1 MRLGGAVVD
10 QWTSPEE
17 WADLA
22 REMGYRAVFF
32 PLDYTAP
39 DAEIEAYL
47 SAARARD
54 LLIAE
59 VGIWNNLLEE
69 DPVKQLANQE
79 RAVRQLELADHV
91 GARCCVNISGSR
103 SRQWDGPHPDNLTPE
118 TFAEV
123 VRITQEIID
132 AARPTRTYYT
142 LEPMPWM
149 FPHTAD
155 SYLELLVAVDRE
167 RFACHIDMV
176 NVINSLDKYYHNS
189 ELIDE
194 WFRKL
199 GSHIRSCHAKDIRLG
214 TGLTLHLDECRPG
227 TGNLDYPTLIRNL
240 RTLGDDACLMLE
252 HMTERSDYVAA
263 VRFLDGLLSA

>member
-1 MRLGGAVVD
+1 MRLGGAIVD
-10 QWTSPEE
+10 IWDSPEE
-17 WADLA
+17 WAGLA
-22 REMGYRAVFF
+22 LEMGYRAVFF
-32 PLDYTAP
+32 PLDYHAS
-39 DAEIEAYL
+39 DADIEAFR
-47 SAARARD
+47 AAAEAHD
-54 LLIAE
+54 LVIAE
-59 VGIWNNLLEE
+59 VGIWNNLLER
-69 DPVKQLANQE
+69 DPAKQRANQE

-103 SRQWDGPHPDNLTPE
+103 SGQWDGPHPENLTPE

-132 AARPTRTYYT
+132 AARPTRTFYT

-155 SYLELLVAVDRE
+155 SYLELLAAVDRE
-167 RFACHIDMV
+167 RFGCHLDFV
-176 NVINSLDKYYHNS
+176 NVINSLEKYYRNG

-199 GSHIRSCHAKDIRLG
+199 GPHIRSCHAKDIRLG

-227 TGNLDYPTLIRNL
+227 TGQLDYPTLIRNL

-252 HMTERSDYVAA
+252 HMSEREDYVAGM
-263 VRFLDGLLSA
+263 RFLNSLLQS